1 MMRMPKIPEAY
12 ARALGVHVRYGWVPD
27 GLWGTYD
34 ADLHIITLKR
44 GLAPTQL
51 LCTLMHELGHA
62 AYRHTGT
69 TPRYEREANYWAAVR
84 LISKQDFVDA
94 ILVDNNAVAIAH
106 RLGVL
111 PDVVEHYIDAL
122 TDGERQA
129 IEDLVRAAAAA

>member
-1 MMRMPKIPEAY
+1 MMRMPKIPDAY
-12 ARALGVHVRYGWVPD
+12 ARALGVRVRYGWVPD

-34 ADLHIITLKR
+34 ANLHIITLKR

-62 AYRHTGT
+62 AYGHSAT
-69 TPRYEREANYWAAVR
+69 TPRYEREANHWAAVR

-94 ILVDNNAVAIAH
+94 ILVDNNAVAIAY

-129 IEDLVRAAAAA
+129 IEALVRAASAA